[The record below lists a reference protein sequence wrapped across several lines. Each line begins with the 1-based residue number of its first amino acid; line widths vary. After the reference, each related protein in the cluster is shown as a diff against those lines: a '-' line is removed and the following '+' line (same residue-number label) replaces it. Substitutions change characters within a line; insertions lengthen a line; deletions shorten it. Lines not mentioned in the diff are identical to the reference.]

1 MKRLRVMILTVVFIL
16 TMALPAM
23 AQGNQSNSP
32 VSKSSFESAMFNGIQ
47 GSIETY
53 TTLTADP
60 ENKGQYILYL
70 EKYNFDANVY
80 YFGSAVVPSSDVVF
94 NTTKGTVKVNK
105 TVALTK
111 VEDVYDEEND
121 AYYTIE
127 TPAGDES
134 VDLTWAFNPRNYSTH
149 KYVDRNI
156 EIDFNQYL
164 QLSKATIKDYSNVT
178 VSGKIGNAG
187 TEELDHSGASV
198 FTGTSF
204 TIIK

>member
-1 MKRLRVMILTVVFIL
+1 MKRFRVMMLTVVFIL

-23 AQGNQSNSP
+23 AQGNQRDSQ
-32 VSKSSFESAMFNGIQ
+32 VSKSSIESAMFDGIQ
-47 GSIETY
+47 GSVETY

-60 ENKGQYILYL
+60 ENKDQYILYL
-70 EKYNFDANVY
+70 EKYNFEAGLY
-80 YFGSAVVPSSDVVF
+80 YYGSAVVPASDVVF

-111 VEDVYDEEND
+111 VEDVYDKKND
-121 AYYTIE
+121 VFYTIE

-134 VDLTWAFNPRNYSTH
+134 VDLTWTFNPRNYSTH

-164 QLSKATIKDYSNVT
+164 QLSTATIIDYSTVT
-178 VSGKIGNAG
+178 VSGKIGNTG
-187 TEELDHSGASV
+187 TEEFDHSGASV

-204 TIIK
+204 TLIK